1 MIEEIQARRRGFG
14 LALLLLLLWVA
25 LFTVLT
31 HLFSVSYIFTYF
43 QPYTFLETFLLQF
56 IPCVWPILLLLVITS
71 LLGWILLRS
80 DKKIGR
86 ILLLISQITVLA
98 FDAFITPLH
107 LFNEMGYFN
116 AVGGRTE
123 SNFNDTLVLAL
134 CGAVYP
140 VLALILMNKWKPQ
153 IK

>member
-1 MIEEIQARRRGFG
+1 MFGEILARRRRFG
-14 LALLLLLLWVA
+14 IALLLLLLWVA

-31 HLFSVSYIFTYF
+31 HLFPISYIFTYF
-43 QPYTFLETFLLQF
+43 QPYTFFETFLLQF
-56 IPCVWPILLLLVITS
+56 TPLVWPILFGFLLIS

-86 ILLLISQITVLA
+86 ILLLISQVTVLV
-98 FDAFITPLH
+98 FDAFVTPLH

-116 AVGGRTE
+116 AVGGRIDSSFT
-123 SNFNDTLVLAL
+123 DTLLLGV
-134 CGAVYP
+134 CGALYP
-140 VLALILMNKWKPQ
+140 IAALILMNKWKPQ